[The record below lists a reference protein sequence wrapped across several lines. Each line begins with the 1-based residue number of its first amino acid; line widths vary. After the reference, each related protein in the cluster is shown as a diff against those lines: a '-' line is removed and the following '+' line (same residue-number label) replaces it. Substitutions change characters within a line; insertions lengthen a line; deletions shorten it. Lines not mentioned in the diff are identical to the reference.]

1 MQIEKQIEDLQYQ
14 IKRIDGHTRLGNI
27 GNRFHGALEI
37 GLSAMCAYVGTK
49 CNFPI
54 NLIPYTIGLEFVI
67 DGVGALLT
75 GKLHYVLF
83 RVTKVHP
90 KYKLEKL
97 TKIKNA
103 N

>member
-1 MQIEKQIEDLQYQ
+1 MPIEEQIQDLQYQ

-27 GNRFHGALEI
+27 ENRFHGALEI
-37 GLSAMCAYVGTK
+37 TLGAIGAYAGTK

-54 NLIPYTIGLEFVI
+54 NFVPYAISLGFIV
-67 DGVGALLT
+67 DGIGALLT

-83 RVTKVHP
+83 RIIKVHP

-97 TKIKNA
+97 TKIKNV

>member
-1 MQIEKQIEDLQYQ
+1 MKIEEQIEDLQYQ
-14 IKRIDGHTRLGNI
+14 IKRIDGHTQIRNI
-27 GNRFHGALEI
+27 SNRFHGALEI
-37 GLSAMCAYVGTK
+37 GLGVLWAYVGAK

-54 NLIPYTIGLEFVI
+54 NIAPYAIGLGFAI
-67 DGVGALLT
+67 DGAGTLLT

-90 KYKLEKL
+90 KYKLENL